1 MSVYAIGDV
10 QGCFEPLQQ
19 LLLQLRFDATRDRL
33 VFVGDLVNRGPQS
46 LEVLRFVRSL
56 GSAAST
62 VLGNHDLH
70 LLAVASLGK
79 PGAKDTLDDILAAPD
94 CAELLEW
101 LRRQPLAYE
110 EPHSGALVIHGGLP
124 PQWDRRTA
132 LELAQ
137 EASAVIGGDDPD
149 AFYRHMYG
157 NEPDRW
163 DPTLKGWPRL
173 RFIVNCFTRLRY
185 CSRSGRIDLKE
196 KQAPGAQKDGLI
208 PWFEVPDRRSA
219 DERIVFG
226 HWSTLGRVEWSG
238 GKVFGLDTGCVW
250 GGSLTAM
257 DLETGQLTSTGC
269 AQYRRPGV
277 SGD

>member
-19 LLLQLRFDATRDRL
+19 LLQQLRFDATRDRL

-46 LEVLRFVRSL
+46 LDVLRFVRSL
-56 GSAAST
+56 GDAAST

-70 LLAVASLGK
+70 LLAVASQGR

-94 CAELLEW
+94 REDLLDW

-110 EPHSGALVIHGGLP
+110 EPRSGALVIHGGLP

-132 LELAQ
+132 LELAR
-137 EASAVIGGDDPD
+137 EAAAVIGGSDPD

-163 DPTLKGWPRL
+163 DEGLRGWPRI

-196 KQAPGAQKDGLI
+196 KRAPGAQRDGLL
-208 PWFEVPDRRSA
+208 PWFEVPGRRSA
-219 DERIVFG
+219 GERIVFG
-226 HWSTLGRVEWSG
+226 HWSTLGRIEWDA
-238 GKVFGLDTGCVW
+238 GKVCGLDTGCVW

-257 DLETGQLTSTGC
+257 DLETGALFSTGC
-269 AQYRRPGV
+269 DQYRRPGV
-277 SGD
+277 GED